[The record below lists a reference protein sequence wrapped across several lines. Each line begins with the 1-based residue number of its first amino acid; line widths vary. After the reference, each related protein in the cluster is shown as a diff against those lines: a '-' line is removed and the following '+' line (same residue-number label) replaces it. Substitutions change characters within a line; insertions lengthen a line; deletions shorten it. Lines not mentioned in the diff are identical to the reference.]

1 MSDTAVAS
9 THKRI
14 VEQVNAAFARN
25 DMEAFLNFCTDTVE
39 WTMVGE
45 SIVKGKRAIREW
57 MKSMDPGAPT
67 IRVDHIVAEDDVA
80 VATGSFVMK
89 GVAYEFCDVY
99 GFEGDRIASLKA
111 YVIQP
116 KTQPQTN

>member
-1 MSDTAVAS
+1 MSNTAVAS

-14 VEQVNAAFARN
+14 VEQANNAFARN
-25 DMEAFLNFCTDTVE
+25 DMEAFLNLCTDNVE

-57 MKSMDPGAPT
+57 MKSMDPGVPT

-89 GVAYEFCDVY
+89 DVAYEFCDVY

-111 YVIQP
+111 FVIKPIEQ
-116 KTQPQTN
+116 KST